1 LERRLAK
8 LREQIA
14 ARELDGLLVLGP
26 ENRRYLSGFTG
37 SSGALLI
44 TQEQAFLVT
53 DFRYVEQA
61 RAEAPGFSVV
71 QHTDRMSTCIAQ
83 MAAGVIKRLGFESNF
98 MTYHQFEA
106 FSKAIEAEMIPVSG
120 VVEALRMVKDPD
132 EVRAISEA
140 ARIADEAFS
149 EILGIIKPGVT
160 EKRVALELEYLIR
173 MAGSSGVAF
182 ESICVSGVRSSMPH
196 GTPSDK
202 PIESGDLVT
211 LDFGAVID
219 GYRSDMTR
227 TVIVGEPSEEQKKLY
242 ELVLDAQTRAL
253 SSVAPGKKCKEVDEV
268 ARRIINEAGHA
279 EHFGHGLGHGVG
291 LAVHEEPRLSPSAE
305 DTSVLEPG
313 MVVTVEPGVYV
324 PGKGGVRIED
334 LVLVTETGHSVL
346 SRSPKYLMSLK

>member
-1 LERRLAK
+1 M
-8 LREQIA
+8 REQLG
-14 ARELDGLLVLGP
+14 AREIDGLLVLGP

-44 TQEQAFLVT
+44 TQEKAFLVT

-61 RAEAPGFSVV
+61 KSEAVGFSVV
-71 QHTDRMSTCIAQ
+71 QHTARMLSCIAEL
-83 MAAGVIKRLGFESNF
+83 AAGVVKRMGFESDYL
-98 MTYHQFEA
+98 TYHQFEI

-120 VVEALRMVKDPD
+120 VVEALRMIKDPE

-140 ARIADEAFS
+140 ASIADAAFS
-149 EILGIIKPGVT
+149 EILGIIRPGVT
-160 EKRVALELEYLIR
+160 EKRIALELEYLMR

-182 ESICVSGVRSSMPH
+182 ESICVSGLRSSMPH
-196 GTPSDK
+196 GTPTDK
-202 PIESGDLVT
+202 LIEAGDFVT

-227 TVIVGEPSEEQKKLY
+227 TVIVGEPSEEQRKVY
-242 ELVLDAQTRAL
+242 ELVLAAQMRAL

-268 ARRIINEAGHA
+268 ARRIIDEAGHA
-279 EHFGHGLGHGVG
+279 NHFGHGLGHGVG

-305 DTSVLEPG
+305 DTCVLEPG

-324 PGKGGVRIED
+324 PGRGGVRIED

-346 SRSPKYLMSLK
+346 SKSPKHLISIK